1 MSNVPSLRRTALS
14 GATWT
19 GISQVAVSFLHL
31 LSLLILARLLAPD
44 VFGKMAMVMAVIT
57 FANLFKDLGLS
68 AAAIQDQTLSDVQQS
83 NLFWLNTTVG
93 VVLAILVAFAS
104 PIVAAFYQEPGL
116 QRMVLALSALFVFG
130 GVGSQYGAE
139 LIRKM
144 RFKLFGLASVI
155 SAVATVVVSI
165 QLARLDYGVWSLVFG
180 TIAGAA
186 AHTLSLVCMSRL
198 RIVKPQGLRSIQTHA
213 LFGANLTAFNVV
225 NYLQRN
231 LDTILVAKYWGAASV
246 GFYDRAYML
255 LMMPLKVV
263 RDPIT
268 TAAYPVLS
276 RLKGNPSE
284 FRRLFLNITTGVA
297 VLTMPLIAYLAS
309 VAQPLITIALGEQW
323 LETARIFQWLAVA
336 AFVQPATGIAGTAI
350 LALGL
355 SKRQLICGLFNSS
368 VIVAGFFIGIG
379 YGAIG
384 VAISYAIT
392 NIVVIYPWLSF
403 GLRATPVSAADC
415 LGASLIPAIVSV
427 FAAVVTVVSLLLAV
441 DISAEYQLI
450 LGTCTFVG
458 AVSVPIVSVPALRKM
473 VADSFKSIVG
483 IRKTADNIAVT
494 HQTEESDIKQD
505 YCRQ

>member
-1 MSNVPSLRRTALS
+1 MSNVPLLRRTAIS
-14 GATWT
+14 GAAWT
-19 GISQVAVSFLHL
+19 GISQVAVSILHL

-44 VFGKMAMVMAVIT
+44 VFGKMAMVMAVIG

-83 NLFWLNTTVG
+83 NLFWLNATVG
-93 VVLAILVAFAS
+93 VVLAILVTFAS
-104 PIVAAFYQEPGL
+104 PIVAAFYQEPDL
-116 QRMVLALSALFVFG
+116 QRMVLALSTLFVFG
-130 GVGSQYGAE
+130 GVGAQYGAE

-155 SAVATVVVSI
+155 GAFVTVVVSI

-198 RIVKPQGLRSIQTHA
+198 RIMKPQGFQSIQTHA
-213 LFGANLTAFNVV
+213 WFGANLTGFNVV

-246 GFYDRAYML
+246 GFYDKAYML

-263 RDPIT
+263 REPIT

-276 RLKGNPSE
+276 QLKSHPSD
-284 FRRLFLNITTGVA
+284 FRQLFLDITTAVA
-297 VLTMPLIAYLAS
+297 VLSMPLIAYLAA
-309 VAQPLITIALGEQW
+309 VAQPLITVALGEQW

-336 AFVQPATGIAGTAI
+336 AFVQPASGIAGTAI

-368 VIVAGFFIGIG
+368 VIIVGFVVGIG
-379 YGAIG
+379 YGPIG

-392 NIVVIYPWLSF
+392 NIVIIYPWLSF
-403 GLRATPVSAADC
+403 GLRETPISVADC
-415 LGASLIPAIVSV
+415 LGASLIPAIVSL
-427 FAAVVTVVSLLLAV
+427 FAAAVTVMSRLLMV
-441 DISAEYQLI
+441 DFSAEHQLI
-450 LGTCTFVG
+450 VGTCTFVA
-458 AVSVPIVSVPALRKM
+458 AVGLPILVAPPLRKM
-473 VADSFKSIVG
+473 VADSVKSIVG
-483 IRKTADNIAVT
+483 MRKAAEDIASAP
-494 HQTEESDIKQD
+494 ESIGPEVEHD
-505 YCRQ
+505 YCSR